1 MYSGQ
6 DEVIFVHLWKVFSFP
21 LFHDPSF
28 DLPLFMLTADVL
40 SLSLFFGWQT
50 RHSKSTSRC
59 GPHYHS
65 YISNTVTIHPKAR
78 VTFKDHP
85 FVWLSLLFTTQKMLY
100 VSHSQTLYKKNWI
113 NTIDNYVLLL
123 FPKKFVD
130 DLICKF
136 HLIFQSFAQ
145 EFLFLLNVLLLVTS
159 GNRGGRWTTNVDR
172 CLTGMVLSL
181 R

>member
-6 DEVIFVHLWKVFSFP
+6 DEVTFVHLWKYF
-21 LFHDPSF
+21 LF
-28 DLPLFMLTADVL
+28 LFFMIQVSICLYSCSL
-40 SLSLFFGWQT
+40 LMFSLSLFFGWQT

-59 GPHYHS
+59 GPYCHS
-65 YISNTVTIHPKAR
+65 YISNTVTMHPKAR
-78 VTFKDHP
+78 VTFKNYP

-123 FPKKFVD
+123 FPKIFVD